1 MFLFSP
7 KNYDEVADL
16 AQTIKG
22 LANLTYEPTVGIICG
37 SGLGDLAD
45 LVENPTIIPYSKIP
59 GFPTTN
65 VVGHK
70 GNLVFGKL
78 GGKYV
83 VCQQGRF
90 HPYEHEMDLALCS
103 VPVRIM
109 HLLGVR
115 TLIVSN
121 AAGN

>member
-1 MFLFSP
+1 
-7 KNYDEVADL
+7 
-16 AQTIKG
+16 
-22 LANLTYEPTVGIICG
+22 
-37 SGLGDLAD
+37 LGDLAD
-45 LVENPTIIPYSKIP
+45 LIENPIIIPYSKIP

-83 VCQQGRF
+83 MCQQGRF

-103 VPVRIM
+103 TPVRIM
-109 HLLGVR
+109 HLLGVK

-121 AAGN
+121 AAGGVNPAFMFGDLMLLKDHIFMPGNLSSH